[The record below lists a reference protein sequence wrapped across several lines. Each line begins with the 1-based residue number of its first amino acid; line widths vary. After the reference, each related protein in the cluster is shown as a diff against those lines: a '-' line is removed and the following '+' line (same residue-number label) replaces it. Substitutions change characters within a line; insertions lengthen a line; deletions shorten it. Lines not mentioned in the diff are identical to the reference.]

1 MPAWVSDL
9 PDWTGL
15 EARPI
20 ERPAAEPATASQGTV
35 AAAPQADGQPGG
47 AARPATREELVKRA
61 MQLGLKGS
69 GTTADLVAAI
79 AAKEATLAAG
89 GDVG

>member
-1 MPAWVSDL
+1 
-9 PDWTGL
+9 
-15 EARPI
+15 
-20 ERPAAEPATASQGTV
+20 
-35 AAAPQADGQPGG
+35 
-47 AARPATREELVKRA
+47 